1 MSSDSR
7 NPKIDFLRMALT
19 LFAIS
24 ALVAALLGLANYFT
38 APVIEAAA
46 EKRLNDSLRSL
57 VASADHFDVVDE
69 TSYENNVTVNGVSVP
84 VRAVYNAVNQKG
96 GFEGYCIQ
104 VQPMG
109 YSDII
114 DMIVAI
120 DKEGAVSGV
129 QILSI
134 SDTPGVGMKVDSDE
148 EFKSSVYGLDDA
160 AAIVKTEPMGN
171 EVQVISGATISS
183 SAYINGVNA
192 ALSVADSF
200 NEEVQQ

>member
-38 APVIEAAA
+38 APVIEATA

-148 EFKSSVYGLDDA
+148 EFKTSVYGLDDA

>member
-7 NPKIDFLRMALT
+7 NPKIDFLRIALT

-38 APVIEAAA
+38 APIIEAAA

-57 VASADHFDVVDE
+57 VATADHFDAVDE
-69 TSYENNVTVNGVSVP
+69 AKYEGNVTVNGTAVP
-84 VRAVYNAVNQKG
+84 IKAVYNAVNDKG
-96 GFEGYCIQ
+96 ILEGYCIQ

-148 EFKSSVYGLDDA
+148 KFKTSVYGLDDTA
-160 AAIVKTEPMGN
+160 SIVKTEPKGN

-192 ALSVADSF
+192 ALAVADSLD
-200 NEEVQQ
+200 EEVQQ